1 VAFRK
6 VAALTVGSRTRR
18 FGPLFSS
25 ACNGIGNMGSEQQ
38 YVAVS
43 SPTARSTNYRQTM
56 EVDDRGDKSN
66 GINGAA
72 LQPQPTTT
80 TGLCGTSANLV
91 NTIVG
96 AGIVGIPFAIEQSG
110 LIVGVL
116 LLLLVSW
123 MTAQSLR
130 LLVELAGHHPVLAGK
145 NISTFET
152 LMQVPFGTAG
162 RNFMLISMF
171 VFAYGAMVAYLI
183 VIKDTV
189 PTILSYDHTD
199 WQRNLVMLVTSLV
212 LMVRKRNT
220 HVAGSFCC
228 SC

>member
-1 VAFRK
+1 
-6 VAALTVGSRTRR
+6 
-18 FGPLFSS
+18 
-25 ACNGIGNMGSEQQ
+25 MGSEQQ

-43 SPTARSTNYRQTM
+43 SPTARSANYRQTM
-56 EVDDRGDKSN
+56 EVDDRGNKN
-66 GINGAA
+66 GVA
-72 LQPQPTTT
+72 LQPQQQQPPHTTT

-145 NISTFET
+145 NITTFET
-152 LMQVPFGTAG
+152 LMQVPFGNAG
-162 RNFMLISMF
+162 RNFMLVSMF

-189 PTILSYDHTD
+189 PTIISFGDTD

-212 LMVRKRNT
+212 LMVRNERHT
-220 HVAGSFCC
+220 IVAGSFCG

>member
-1 VAFRK
+1 
-6 VAALTVGSRTRR
+6 
-18 FGPLFSS
+18 
-25 ACNGIGNMGSEQQ
+25 MGSEQQ

-43 SPTARSTNYRQTM
+43 SSTALSANYRQTM
-56 EVDDRGDKSN
+56 EVDDRGNK
-66 GINGAA
+66 NGAA
-72 LQPQPTTT
+72 LQPQQQQPQTTAT

-145 NISTFET
+145 NITTFET
-152 LMQVPFGTAG
+152 LMQVPFGNAG
-162 RNFMLISMF
+162 RNFMLVSMF

-189 PTILSYDHTD
+189 PTIISFGDTD

-212 LMVRKRNT
+212 LMVRNERHT
-220 HVAGSFCC
+220 IVAGSFCG